1 MNTDIIINSNI
12 NAFINLNININN
24 NINPPATCGTRL
36 WGGRAQIINPQVIKS
51 SSHQVLNPQV
61 LQVLNPHVL
70 KSSGL
75 RASNVNGS

>member
-1 MNTDIIINSNI
+1 MITAIIINSN
-12 NAFINLNININN
+12 NHAFIHLNINN
-24 NINPPATCGTRL
+24 NNSINPPATCGTRM
-36 WGGRAQIINPQVIKS
+36 WGGGAQIINPQVIKS

-75 RASNVNGS
+75 RAFKVNGS